1 MRLRIFLVPNSTKR
15 YSTSRIMKPT
25 DIPLLGYALMGLIHQ
40 KPSSGY
46 DLRKVFAETAMG
58 NYSSSP
64 GAIYPAL
71 ERLETGRLIR
81 GTVEE
86 TGGMRRRK
94 LYYLSPRGLT
104 ELKSWLLLP
113 VGSSDVLRGSGDLML
128 RFSFM
133 DRVLGPSACIAF
145 LESFRKAIAGYLPE
159 LESFL
164 AGHAEFM
171 TLSSRLA
178 LESGIRGYQSLY
190 DWTAYALR
198 EYRSASSKARTTKST
213 AGGSK

>member
-1 MRLRIFLVPNSTKR
+1 
-15 YSTSRIMKPT
+15 MKPT
-25 DIPLLGYALMGLIHQ
+25 TIPQLGYALMGLIHQ

-58 NYSSSP
+58 NYSSSA

-71 ERLETGRLIR
+71 ERLEAAGLIR

-86 TGGMRRRK
+86 MGGLRRRK
-94 LYYLSPRGLT
+94 LYHLSPRGLT
-104 ELKSWLLLP
+104 ELKKWLLLP
-113 VGSSDVLRGSGDLML
+113 VESDDVLRGSGELML

-133 DRVLGPSACIAF
+133 ERVLGASACIAF
-145 LESFRKAIAGYLPE
+145 LESFRKALSGYLPE

-164 AGHAEFM
+164 AGHAKDM

-178 LESGIRGYQSLY
+178 LESGIRGYQSLH
-190 DWTAYALR
+190 DWTAYALL
-198 EYRSASSKARTTKST
+198 EYRGASPKAHSRTKTTT
-213 AGGSK
+213 AGGRK

>member
-1 MRLRIFLVPNSTKR
+1 
-15 YSTSRIMKPT
+15 MKT
-25 DIPLLGYALMGLIHQ
+25 TNIPLLGYALMGLIHQ

-46 DLRKVFAETAMG
+46 DLRKVFGETAMG

-71 ERLETGRLIR
+71 ERLETAGLIR

-86 TGGMRRRK
+86 MGGMRRRK
-94 LYYLSPRGLT
+94 LYRLSPRGLT
-104 ELKSWLLLP
+104 KLKSWLLLP
-113 VGSSDVLRGSGDLML
+113 VEPSDVLRGSGDLML

-133 DRVLGPSACIAF
+133 DRVLGADSCIAF
-145 LESFRKAIAGYLPE
+145 LESFRGAIGGYLPE

-164 AGHAEFM
+164 AGHAKDM

-178 LESGIRGYQSLY
+178 LESGIRGYRSLH

-198 EYRSASSKARTTKST
+198 EYRGASSKARSRTTNST

>member
-1 MRLRIFLVPNSTKR
+1 
-15 YSTSRIMKPT
+15 MKPT
-25 DIPLLGYALMGLIHQ
+25 NIPLLGYALMGLIHQ

-71 ERLETGRLIR
+71 ERLEAGGLIK

-86 TGGMRRRK
+86 MGGMRHRK
-94 LYYLSPRGLT
+94 LYRLSPRGLA
-104 ELKSWLLLP
+104 ELKTWMLLP
-113 VGSSDVLRGSGDLML
+113 IGPSDVLRGSGELML

-145 LESFRKAIAGYLPE
+145 LERFRKALSGYLPE

-164 AGHAEFM
+164 TRNAKGMSALVAAGAGKRHPW
-171 TLSSRLA
+171 LS
-178 LESGIRGYQSLY
+178 QS
-190 DWTAYALR
+190 A
-198 EYRSASSKARTTKST
+198 
-213 AGGSK
+213 

>member
-1 MRLRIFLVPNSTKR
+1 MNAKST
-15 YSTSRIMKPT
+15 
-25 DIPLLGYALMGLIHQ
+25 PLLGYALMGLIHH

-71 ERLETGRLIR
+71 ERLERGGLIR

-86 TGGMRRRK
+86 TGGMRRRR
-94 LYYLSPRGLT
+94 LYRLSPRGLT
-104 ELKSWLLLP
+104 ELKKWLLRP
-113 VGSSDVLRGSGDLML
+113 IAPGDVLRGSGELML

-133 DRVLGPSACIAF
+133 DRVLGAGACITF
-145 LESFRKAIAGYLPE
+145 LESFQDALAKYLPE
-159 LESFL
+159 LEAFL
-164 AGHAEFM
+164 AGHAKGM

-178 LESGIRGYQSLY
+178 LESGIRGYRSLH

-198 EYRSASSKARTTKST
+198 EYRKPQPKTRSRATQII
-213 AGGSK
+213 AGGSR

>member
-1 MRLRIFLVPNSTKR
+1 
-15 YSTSRIMKPT
+15 MKPT
-25 DIPLLGYALMGLIHQ
+25 DIPLLGYALMGLIHH

-71 ERLETGRLIR
+71 ERLETAGLIR

-94 LYYLSPRGLT
+94 LYRLSPRGLA
-104 ELKSWLLLP
+104 ELKGWLLLP
-113 VGSSDVLRGSGDLML
+113 VRSSDVLRGSDALML

-133 DRVLGPSACIAF
+133 DRVLGANVCIAF
-145 LESFRKAIAGYLPE
+145 LENFRDAIAGYLPE

-164 AGHAEFM
+164 AGHAKVM

-178 LESGIRGYQSLY
+178 LESGIRGYRSLHG
-190 DWTAYALR
+190 WTAYALR
-198 EYRSASSKARTTKST
+198 EYRGATSKAPSHTTKST
-213 AGGSK
+213 TVGGSK

>member
-1 MRLRIFLVPNSTKR
+1 
-15 YSTSRIMKPT
+15 MKPSN
-25 DIPLLGYALMGLIHQ
+25 IPLLGYALMGLIHQ

-46 DLRKVFAETAMG
+46 DLRKVFEETAMG

-71 ERLETGRLIR
+71 ERLETAGLIR

-86 TGGMRRRK
+86 MGGMRRRR
-94 LYYLSPRGLT
+94 LYRLSPKGLT
-104 ELKSWLLLP
+104 RLKSWLQLP
-113 VGSSDVLRGSGDLML
+113 VRPSDVLRGSGDLML

-145 LESFRKAIAGYLPE
+145 LESFRDAIAGYLPE

-164 AGHAEFM
+164 AGHAKVM

-178 LESGIRGYQSLY
+178 LESGISGYRGLHE
-190 DWTAYALR
+190 WTAYALG
-198 EYRSASSKARTTKST
+198 EYRRTSPKTRSLTTKST